1 MSEPVEDEP
10 PLVPRGPARLGQFGP
25 REPGGQ
31 WPRWR
36 GCGIP
41 SGTSQLV
48 QVAPAGE
55 GVYDYG
61 GKDHLEVM
69 ARRFDVTPEVEAG
82 VASYRQIARKRT
94 LLLQL
99 NTKIS
104 FWQWLICACV
114 VQALF
119 LDICSKTQAKKL
131 KTQDFFAQN
140 SKFRPIFQKYKKIFY
155 QI

>member
-1 MSEPVEDEP
+1 M
-10 PLVPRGPARLGQFGP
+10 
-25 REPGGQ
+25 
-31 WPRWR
+31 
-36 GCGIP
+36 
-41 SGTSQLV
+41 

-82 VASYRQIARKRT
+82 VASNRQITGKRT

-104 FWQWLICACV
+104 FRQ
-114 VQALF
+114 
-119 LDICSKTQAKKL
+119 
-131 KTQDFFAQN
+131 
-140 SKFRPIFQKYKKIFY
+140 
-155 QI
+155 